1 MIAKKL
7 PIPVYAIQYKGSNGK
22 EILDMADLYDLD
34 VQDNTS
40 GFWVRT
46 PRGALRLD
54 SGAWLAHGLI
64 DKEVRVIQDEIFKET
79 YIQTRTQE
87 PHLYIKKPVEVECI
101 RIDDFNLVTVH
112 HVLEFIHAGK
122 IDMDLYKMYKQAAE
136 YRSAGAM
143 PIPTL
148 EGTMEAKVGDYLV
161 RGPKGE
167 VYPVSGNV
175 FNKIYSIEDY
185 VTEN

>member
-7 PIPVYAIQYKGSNGK
+7 PIPVYAIQYKGFNNK
-22 EILDMADLYDLD
+22 EILDMVDLYDLD
-34 VQDNTS
+34 VLYDNW

-46 PRGALRLD
+46 PMGVLRLD
-54 SGAWLAHGLI
+54 SGAWLAYGLK

-79 YIQTRTQE
+79 YTPSQTQE

-112 HVLEFIHAGK
+112 HILEFIHAGK
-122 IDMDLYKMYKQAAE
+122 IDIDLYKMYQQAAK
-136 YRSAGAM
+136 YQSDRFM
-143 PIPTL
+143 PIDTL
-148 EGTMEAKVGDYLV
+148 EGTVEAKVGDYLV

-167 VYPVSGNV
+167 VYPVSARV
-175 FNKIYSIEDY
+175 FSQIYTVED
-185 VTEN
+185 